1 MEGAECSSQGLK
13 RCDDFRILSIV
24 ACLEIPKDHHF
35 NEIEQG
41 HSLFAAQLRQPT
53 IEVTAYRHE
62 LFRKPFLLIVASGF
76 KIDAVCR
83 A

>member
-1 MEGAECSSQGLK
+1 MEGAESSSQGLK

-24 ACLEIPKDHHF
+24 ACLEVSIDHHF
-35 NEIEQG
+35 DEVEQG
-41 HSLFAAQLRQPT
+41 HSLIAAQLRQLA

-76 KIDAVCR
+76 KIDAVRR